1 MTISGPA
8 VKSQVKG
15 HDEVMEPYRHC
26 RPAATGGVGNLLLYF
41 AAVHATKKADCV
53 ITTGL

>member
-15 HDEVMEPYRHC
+15 QDEVMEPYSLPGIRIHPLLAQASGFC
-26 RPAATGGVGNLLLYF
+26 AGTGSV
-41 AAVHATKKADCV
+41 A
-53 ITTGL
+53 

>member
-15 HDEVMEPYRHC
+15 HDEVMEPYRLAGPSIQGRSNHSN
-26 RPAATGGVGNLLLYF
+26 PNY
-41 AAVHATKKADCV
+41 
-53 ITTGL
+53 